1 MKSRAE
7 DRGGVS
13 QGEGNGGLGLDEGRG
28 GRWQGVISVGE
39 DSCLET
45 VIMYNIYIN

>member
-7 DRGGVS
+7 DRGGVL

-39 DSCLET
+39 DGCLET
-45 VIMYNIYIN
+45 VIMYIYIN